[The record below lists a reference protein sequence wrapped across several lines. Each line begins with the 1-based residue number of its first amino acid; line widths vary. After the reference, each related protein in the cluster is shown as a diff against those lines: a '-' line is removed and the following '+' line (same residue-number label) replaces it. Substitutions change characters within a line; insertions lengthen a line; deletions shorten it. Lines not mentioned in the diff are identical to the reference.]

1 MNSDTH
7 PSADPLTRAYGT
19 LPTLPARL
27 RYMLRR
33 SARPRQPRR
42 RWRTLLIGGLIT
54 AAVSG
59 AALLNWAHSKPVTI
73 IVDGNAHPARTRAE
87 TVGDML
93 RELNISVT
101 PNDRVTPALTAP
113 VVADMI
119 VRVERA
125 RAVALTV
132 DGTLRS
138 IWTPD
143 TNPAD
148 ILSAAGVTLD
158 AGDRVIVDGTH
169 SRFEDLSRWP
179 VPAAAIQVRHAVAL
193 HVDDDG
199 ALRTLN
205 TTADTI
211 GEALFEAGITLYLAD
226 QVTPPLSARIPA
238 DAESLS
244 IRIRRAIPLT
254 ITVDGRRIQ
263 ARARPL
269 PNVTVADAL
278 ADAGVAL
285 IGLDVVIPDEATP
298 VTAGMDIRVIRIRE
312 EIRIEQRQIPFATR
326 YQPTNALLRG
336 ERLVRRDGEPG
347 LQSVRWRI
355 RYEDDMMAAQIMES
369 VRVLRTPIDRLVFY
383 GTGVPRSALE
393 LIND

>member
-1 MNSDTH
+1 MNPDPHS
-7 PSADPLTRAYGT
+7 SADPLPRAYGT

-33 SARPRQPRR
+33 SMSPQPPRR
-42 RWRTLLIGGLIT
+42 RWRSLLLGGLIM
-54 AAVSG
+54 AAVGG
-59 AALLNWAHSKPVTI
+59 AALLTWTQSKPVTI
-73 IVDGNAHPARTRAE
+73 IVDGNAHPTRTRAE

-93 RELNISVT
+93 RELSIGVT
-101 PNDRVTPALTAP
+101 PSDRVTPELAAP
-113 VVADMI
+113 ISADMI

-138 IWTPD
+138 VWTPD

-158 AGDRVIVDGTH
+158 PGDRVILDGTH
-169 SRFEDLSRWP
+169 SRYEDLSRWP
-179 VPAAAIQVRHAVAL
+179 VPVAAIQVRHTVSL
-193 HVDDDG
+193 QVDDDG
-199 ALRTLN
+199 ALHIIQ
-205 TTADTI
+205 TTSDTI

-226 QVTPPLSARIPA
+226 RVTPPLSSRIPA
-238 DAESLS
+238 QTESLL

-254 ITVDGRRIQ
+254 ITVDGRQFQ
-263 ARARPL
+263 ARTRPL

-285 IGLDVVIPDEATP
+285 IGLDVVVPDEATP
-298 VTAGMDIRVIRIRE
+298 ITPGMDIRVIRVRD
-312 EIRIEQRQIPFATR
+312 EIQIEQRQVPFATR
-326 YQPTNALLRG
+326 YQPTSALPSG
-336 ERLVRRDGEPG
+336 ERILRREGEPG
-347 LQSVRWRI
+347 VQSVRWRI
-355 RYEDDMMAAQIMES
+355 RYEDDMMAAQTLES
-369 VRVLRTPIDRLVFY
+369 VTLLRAPIDRLILY
-383 GTGVPRSALE
+383 GTGVSRSALE

>member
-1 MNSDTH
+1 MNADPH
-7 PSADPLTRAYGT
+7 PSADPLICAYGT

-33 SARPRQPRR
+33 RAQQRPPHC
-42 RWRTLLIGGLIT
+42 RWRALLIGGLIA

-59 AALLNWAHSKPVTI
+59 AALLDWAQSKPVTI

-87 TVGDML
+87 TVSDML

-101 PNDRVTPALTAP
+101 PNDRVTPALNAP
-113 VVADMI
+113 VTANMI
-119 VRVERA
+119 VRIERA
-125 RAVALTV
+125 RAVALMV
-132 DGTLRS
+132 DGALRS

-148 ILSAAGVTLD
+148 ILSAAGVTLS
-158 AGDRVIVDGTH
+158 AGDRVIVDGTR
-169 SRFEDLSRWP
+169 SRFEDLSRWL

-193 HVDDDG
+193 QVDDDG
-199 ALRTLN
+199 ALRTIK
-205 TTADTI
+205 TTAETI

-254 ITVDGRRIQ
+254 ITVDGQRIQ

-278 ADAGVAL
+278 ADAGIAL
-285 IGLDVVIPDEATP
+285 IGLDVVVPDETAP
-298 VTAGMDIRVIRIRE
+298 VSAGMDIRVIRVRE
-312 EIRIEQRQIPFATR
+312 ETRVEQQRIPFATR
-326 YQPTNALLRG
+326 YQPTSALLRG
-336 ERLVRRDGEPG
+336 ERVVRRDGEPG
-347 LQSVRWRI
+347 WQSVRWRL
-355 RYEDDMMAAQIMES
+355 RYEDDVLTARRVES
-369 VRVLRTPIDRLVFY
+369 VRLLRAPIDRLVFY